1 MIRTTVLTV
10 ELGGRLILDRITID
24 VKKGEAVALVGSNG
38 SGKTTLLRALLGLVP
53 FTGHASVDGHDVLRE
68 PVAARTLVGYLP
80 QKPAFGDVSALEALA
95 FVAKLRRID
104 KSRVTEVLREVGL
117 EKNAK
122 DRVRTFSG
130 GMQQRL
136 SLAVVLLTNTPVLL
150 LDEPTAS
157 LDREGQRHF
166 VEIVKLLRSQERTVL
181 LASHRNEEI
190 ARLTDRILHLEGG
203 RLVDEALSGSMGNVI
218 PFVPKAAMR

>member
-166 VEIVKLLRSQERTVL
+166 IEIVKLLRSQERTVL

-190 ARLTDRILHLEGG
+190 ARLTDRVLHLEGG
-203 RLVDEALSGSMGNVI
+203 RLVDEALSGSLGNVI